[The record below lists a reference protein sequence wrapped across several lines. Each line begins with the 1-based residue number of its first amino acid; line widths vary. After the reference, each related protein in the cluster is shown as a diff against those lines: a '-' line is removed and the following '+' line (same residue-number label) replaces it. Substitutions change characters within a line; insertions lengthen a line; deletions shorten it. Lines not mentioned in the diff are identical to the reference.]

1 MYQSFDSLGYT
12 MAINGTDSNHKLKFV
27 EGLGAQP
34 FLYFN
39 YPRVYHHHDLYDK
52 VSNVKR
58 FCIRPKQI
66 KDRLFMI
73 ENRPSFE
80 KTFPTG

>member
-1 MYQSFDSLGYT
+1 MYQTFDSLGYT
-12 MAINGTDSNHKLKFV
+12 MVINGTDSNHKLTSLDR
-27 EGLGAQP
+27 LGAQS
-34 FLYFN
+34 FLDFN

-52 VSNVKR
+52 VSKVKR
-58 FCIRPKQI
+58 FCIRHKQI

-80 KTFPTG
+80 KAFSI